1 MRIPKLY
8 VYIFKEHQGPFIAAI
23 LVLAFLFIS
32 NLLMTSLDKLL
43 GKNLG
48 FVVVEYI
55 LLNLAWILAMAV
67 PMAVLISTLMVYGRL
82 GEDNE
87 ITAMRASGISF
98 ASIIR
103 PSLLFALIVMFGL
116 LYFNNYILPEANHR
130 ARLLKRAI
138 YQKHPDLNI
147 NAGYFLYDI
156 PDYTLFI
163 RNKKDNELKDLL
175 IYHISPEGQHITV
188 WAHKG
193 VLSTRGTRVILDLED
208 GEIHEYPADDDK
220 DYRILNFEKHRI
232 TIPVDEM
239 SFQRQESDHRGDREM
254 DIAGMMKMARDY
266 QERQEGIRRRI
277 KKDMAQW
284 NADTSVFNIKK
295 YDRHLSSLITAL
307 EEDSL
312 GSNPDKERQYKQKI
326 RNLKARQKRIETD
339 GRILNAYKMQKYKYL
354 VEVHKKVSMPVACV
368 IFVLVGS
375 PLGIIARRGGMGVAV
390 GVSVVFFLIYW
401 ASLMSG
407 ERLADRAIIPPWIAM
422 WSSNIVFG
430 LMGILL
436 VWYAI
441 REHATIKI
449 FQKNDDS
456 NNKDEA

>member
-1 MRIPKLY
+1 MKIPKLY
-8 VYIFKEHQGPFIAAI
+8 IYIFKEHLGPFLAAI
-23 LVLAFLFIS
+23 FVLALLFIS

-103 PSLLFALIVMFGL
+103 PSLLFALLIMLGL
-116 LYFNNYILPEANHR
+116 LYFNNYILPDANHR

-163 RNKKDNELKDLL
+163 RNKKGNELHDLL
-175 IYHISPEGQHITV
+175 IYHTSPEGQHITV

-208 GEIHEYPADDDK
+208 GEIHEYPGDKEK

-254 DIAGMMKMARDY
+254 DIAEMLKMAQDY
-266 QERQEGIRRRI
+266 RNRQKGIRKRI
-277 KKDMAQW
+277 KRDMARW
-284 NADTSVFNIKK
+284 NADTSTFNIETF
-295 YDRHLSSLITAL
+295 DRYLSSRMNAY
-307 EEDSL
+307 EKDSL
-312 GSNPDKERQYKQKI
+312 VINPGKERHYKQQI
-326 RNLKARQKRIETD
+326 RSLKARRKRLETD
-339 GRILNAYKMQKYKYL
+339 ARILDAYKMQENKYM
-354 VEVHKKVSMPVACV
+354 VEVHKKVAMPVACI
-368 IFVLVGS
+368 IFILVGS
-375 PLGIIARRGGMGVAV
+375 PLGMIARRGGMGVAV
-390 GVSVVFFLIYW
+390 GMSVVFFLVYW
-401 ASLMSG
+401 SSLMGG
-407 ERLADRAIIPPWIAM
+407 ERLADRAIIAPWIAM
-422 WSSNIVFG
+422 WSSNIVFS
-430 LMGILL
+430 LLGIFL

-441 REHATIKI
+441 REHVTLKL
-449 FQKNDDS
+449 FHRHDEEKNV
-456 NNKDEA
+456 E